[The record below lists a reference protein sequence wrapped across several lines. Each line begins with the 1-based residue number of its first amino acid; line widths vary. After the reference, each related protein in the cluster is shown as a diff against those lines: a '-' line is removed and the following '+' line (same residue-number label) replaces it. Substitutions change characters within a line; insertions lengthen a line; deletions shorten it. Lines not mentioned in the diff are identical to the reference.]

1 MLKMQVIDK
10 SGKKVKDISAGEE
23 VFSFPVK
30 EHLLWESVVNYRAN
44 QRRGTAHTKTRGEI
58 SGGGRK
64 PWRQKGTGRARA
76 GSNRSPIW
84 RKGGTT
90 FGPRNRDYSYKLPK
104 QAKRNA
110 LKSALSMK
118 FSDNRI
124 MILDELE
131 FNEPKTKLGA
141 ELMTALNLDSALFV
155 DLHENKNLFLAM
167 RNIPKVKTVDYR
179 YLNVYDVLNYK
190 TLVFTSRA
198 FESFMEKIK

>member
-10 SGKKVKDISAGEE
+10 SGNKVKDINANED

-30 EHLLWESVVNYRAN
+30 DHLLWESVVNYRAN
-44 QRRGTAHTKTRGEI
+44 QRRGTAHTKTRGEV

-90 FGPRNRDYSYKLPK
+90 FGPRARDYSYKLPK

-118 FSDNRI
+118 YSNNQI
-124 MILDELE
+124 MVLDKLE
-131 FNEPKTKLGA
+131 FSEPKTKMGA
-141 ELMTALNLDSALFV
+141 ELMSSLKLGSALFI
-155 DLHENKNLFLAM
+155 DLNDNKNLFLSM
-167 RNIPKVKTVDYR
+167 RNIPKVKAVDYR
-179 YLNVYDVLNYK
+179 YLNIYDVLYYDI
-190 TLVFTSRA
+190 LVFTSRA